1 MLNTALEGTDYLVG
15 NKYSIADISSYGW
28 INVLRFSGVEIDDFP
43 NVKAWWERISARPAV
58 QKGLAIPSKSS
69 FGNDAYV
76 QRLKDDREFADQEQ
90 ALKQKIKEAKEQ
102 YGYKY
107 ASP

>member
-15 NKYSIADISSYGW
+15 NKYSIADIASYGW
-28 INVLRFSGVEIDDFP
+28 INILRFSGVELDNFP

-58 QKGLAIPSKSS
+58 QKGLAIPTKSS
-69 FGNDAYV
+69 FGNETYE
-76 QRLKDDREFADQEQ
+76 QRLKDEKEFAEQEQ
-90 ALKQKIKEAKEQ
+90 TLKTQIQEAKDK

>member
-15 NKYSIADISSYGW
+15 NKYSIADIASYGW
-28 INVLRFSGVEIDDFP
+28 VNVLRFSGVEIDDFP
-43 NVKAWWERISARPAV
+43 NVKKWADRISARPAV

-69 FGNDAYV
+69 FANDAYA
-76 QRLKDDREFADQEQ
+76 QRLKDDKEYAEKEEK
-90 ALKQKIKEAKEQ
+90 LKVQIKEAKEK